1 MEESK
6 TKLKKLLIA
15 SVSLYLLAW
24 VVGISV
30 LKPYLFDFQYNEL
43 FFENP
48 WIIWSLLFVVFM
60 WIPVSLFLLG
70 QGIFL
75 RRRMNAEGYEGDRSI
90 CTLSI
95 VIPFIFWIFYLL
107 SRVVNLV

>member
-43 FFENP
+43 LFANQ
-48 WIIWSLLFVVFM
+48 WIIWSLLFVGFM

-75 RRRMNAEGYEGDRSI
+75 RRRMDAEGYEGDRSV
-90 CTLSI
+90 CTMSI
-95 VIPFIFWIFYLL
+95 VIPFIFWIVYLL